1 MIEIMLGAIVG
12 LFLGI
17 FAGIFPG
24 LHTNLLAVII
34 AGLHLDILF
43 SCVILVS
50 LAVSRSVVDALP
62 TVFLGASE
70 DVMALMPGHQ
80 LLRKGFGIEAVK
92 FCVAGSVLGFVF
104 CLFLLP
110 FLLLAFPLLFSVIGP
125 FLFWLLLVLVIILL
139 LRDSWLAFVVFLLAG
154 FLGLLSLDSVREPLF
169 PLLSGLFGAGNL
181 LFSLFDKADIPEQ
194 VDTDVVRLP
203 KRSFLFSIL
212 SGVLAGSIVTLFP
225 GLGPSQAAALS
236 QVKHQK
242 SFSYLV
248 LVGALGTIDVLI
260 SLIAFFSLDKTRNGA
275 VVVIDQLLG
284 SISGPILVTFIAVA
298 CFSVGIAAI
307 VALFASKWYAVLIEN
322 IDYSL
327 ISLFVLFFLLIMSF
341 VLSGWL
347 GVIIFVTAAC
357 IGLIAPLT
365 KISRSHAM
373 GCLLLPTLILLW

>member
-1 MIEIMLGAIVG
+1 MIELIFGAVIG
-12 LFLGI
+12 LFIGVC
-17 FAGIFPG
+17 AGLFPG
-24 LHTNLLAVII
+24 LHTNLLAVLI
-34 AGLHLDILF
+34 AGLHFDVLF
-43 SCVILVS
+43 SCVLLVS

-62 TVFLGASE
+62 TVFLGASD
-70 DVMALMPGHQ
+70 DVMALLPGHQ

-92 FCVAGSVLGFVF
+92 FCVAGSVLGFIF
-104 CLFLLP
+104 CLLLLP
-110 FLLLAFPLLFSVIGP
+110 VFLFGFPLIFSVIRP

-139 LRDSWLAFVVFLLAG
+139 LRDSWWAFIVFLLAG
-154 FLGLLSLDSVREPLF
+154 FLGFFSLDSVCEPLF

-181 LFSLFDKADIPEQ
+181 LFSLFDKVEIPEQ
-194 VDTDVVRLP
+194 IDTDIVRLP
-203 KRSFLFSIL
+203 KRSLLFSVL

-225 GLGPSQAAALS
+225 GLGPSQAAALA
-236 QVKHQK
+236 QVKRQK

-248 LVGALGTIDVLI
+248 LVGALGTVDVLI
-260 SLIAFFSLDKTRNGA
+260 SLVAFFSLGKARNGA
-275 VVVIDQLLG
+275 VVVIDQMLG
-284 SISGPILVTFIAVA
+284 SISSPVLYAFIAVA

-307 VALFASKWYAVLIEN
+307 VALFASKWYALLVEN

-327 ISLFVLFFLLIMSF
+327 ISLFILFFLLIMSF

-365 KISRSHAM
+365 NISRSHAM